1 MNGTHLPNATYQR
14 RCADLYNR
22 FLRCGIRPAWIEP
35 RVVNQAQHEAAHNLK
50 QQLRSRAHRRHAK
63 KHDQLTMQAK
73 AWKSKYEAARKLG
86 ERPTHTEPKPHPLIV
101 ALRQP
106 TL

>member
-50 QQLRSRAHRRHAK
+50 
-63 KHDQLTMQAK
+63 
-73 AWKSKYEAARKLG
+73 SKYEAARKLG
-86 ERPTHTEPKPHPLIV
+86 ERPTHAEPKPHPLIA

-106 TL
+106 TF